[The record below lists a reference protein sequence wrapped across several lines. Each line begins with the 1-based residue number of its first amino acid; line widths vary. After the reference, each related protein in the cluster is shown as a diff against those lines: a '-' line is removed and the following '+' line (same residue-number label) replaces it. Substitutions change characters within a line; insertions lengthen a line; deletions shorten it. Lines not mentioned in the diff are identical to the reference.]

1 MKKPIFILLFL
12 PIIALD
18 HSIYAQCNSAT
29 IFAND
34 STNAVCFETTAN
46 TRNIFTNNIPDH
58 TYGPFGGQNNIQ
70 GQDFEYSMCL
80 FPTLN
85 TVTTPLTED
94 STSQGCG
101 GGIVFGISHQG
112 VLYSPFARLYW
123 VNPNTQQE
131 NMNFEIEAEFTLN
144 MDLNGGHVN
153 NLSRYHY
160 HNVPIDYLTNDLG
173 LSSTSHSP
181 LLGYAADGFPIY
193 YKYLYSNPMDS
204 MSGISAFQSDYQLKA
219 GVRPGNGITA
229 PNGVYDGTYIQDYEQ
244 FPAQSELD
252 HCGGRFGVTPEYPDG
267 TYYYVL
273 TDNWPYIPRCLNG
286 KFIDN
291 TFRIGPNCPSS
302 SSAAD
307 CSTSS
312 TMSIADAMYGIDL
325 NIYPNPTS
333 KLLNLKI
340 DNNIINKIS
349 GIIIY
354 NSSGLIVFSKN
365 SYAENIQIENLSVG
379 SYYVQI
385 NVEGNQVTKK
395 IIIQ

>member
-173 LSSTSHSP
+173 VSSTSHSP

-193 YKYLYSNPMDS
+193 YKYLYANPMDS
-204 MSGISAFQSDYQLKA
+204 MSGISVFQSDYQLKT

-252 HCGGRFGVTPEYPDG
+252 HCGGRFGVTPEYPNG

-365 SYAENIQIENLSVG
+365 SYTENIQIENLSVG

>member
-160 HNVPIDYLTNDLG
+160 HNVPIDYLINDLG
-173 LSSTSHSP
+173 ISSTSHSP

-193 YKYLYSNPMDS
+193 YKYLYANPMDP
-204 MSGISAFQSDYQLKA
+204 MSGISIFQSDYQLKT

-252 HCGGRFGVTPEYPDG
+252 HCGGRFGVTPEYPNG

>member
-1 MKKPIFILLFL
+1 MKTFYLSLLF
-12 PIIALD
+12 IALN

-34 STNAVCFETTAN
+34 STNAVCFEIIAN

-58 TYGPFGGQNNIQ
+58 AYGPFGGQNNIQ

-160 HNVPIDYLTNDLG
+160 HNVPIDYLINDLG
-173 LSSTSHSP
+173 ISSTSHSP

-193 YKYLYSNPMDS
+193 YKYLYANPMDP
-204 MSGISAFQSDYQLKA
+204 MSGISIFQSDYQLKT

-252 HCGGRFGVTPEYPDG
+252 HCGGRFGVTPEYP
-267 TYYYVL
+267 
-273 TDNWPYIPRCLNG
+273 N
-286 KFIDN
+286 
-291 TFRIGPNCPSS
+291 
-302 SSAAD
+302 
-307 CSTSS
+307 
-312 TMSIADAMYGIDL
+312 
-325 NIYPNPTS
+325 
-333 KLLNLKI
+333 
-340 DNNIINKIS
+340 
-349 GIIIY
+349 
-354 NSSGLIVFSKN
+354 
-365 SYAENIQIENLSVG
+365 
-379 SYYVQI
+379 
-385 NVEGNQVTKK
+385 
-395 IIIQ
+395 